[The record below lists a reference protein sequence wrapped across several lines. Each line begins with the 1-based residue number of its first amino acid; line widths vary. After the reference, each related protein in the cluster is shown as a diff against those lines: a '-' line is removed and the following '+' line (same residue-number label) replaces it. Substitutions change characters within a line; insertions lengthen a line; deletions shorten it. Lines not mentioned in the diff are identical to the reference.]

1 MMISFITLTEGMKE
15 NYEDLKNARCML
27 LEMGKVTRCDSD
39 AIDFQEGK
47 NHIGLFKK
55 MYTESFHE
63 LNH

>member
-1 MMISFITLTEGMKE
+1 MKE

-55 MYTESFHE
+55 IYTESFHE
-63 LNH
+63 WNH